1 MHNSPYTPQL
11 TTLIEA
17 PHQSLDLVWNHI
29 EDTANFAKQLS
40 QQNGIHHLFITL
52 FGDLGSGKTT
62 LVRHLLENFGFKG
75 RVKSPTYT
83 IIETYELALPQQCKS
98 SDTTFTLSHFDF
110 YRFQDENE
118 WEEAGFRDV
127 FANPG
132 LQIVEWP
139 EKVQSLLPKA
149 DLEIH
154 IQVQTNESRTVVLKS
169 LTHKGLNILK
179 AFQ

>member
-1 MHNSPYTPQL
+1 MSTNPNSSIPNTPN
-11 TTLIEA
+11 EA
-17 PHQSLDLVWNHI
+17 PHQSLDLVWKQL
-29 EDTANFAKQLS
+29 EDTAKFARKLS
-40 QQNGIHHLFITL
+40 LQNGIHHLFITL

-62 LVRHLLENFGFKG
+62 LVRHLLEDFGFIG

-98 SDTTFTLSHFDF
+98 SDTSFTLSHFDF

-139 EKVQSLLPKA
+139 EKVQNLLPKA

-154 IQVQTNESRTVVLKS
+154 IQVQANESRTVVLKS
-169 LTHKGLNILK
+169 LTHKGLDILK

>member
-1 MHNSPYTPQL
+1 MHTCPPSSALNTP
-11 TTLIEA
+11 TEA
-17 PHQSLDLVWNHI
+17 NQQSCHLVWHTL
-29 EDTANFAKQLS
+29 EDTAAFAKQLS

-62 LVRHLLENFGFKG
+62 LVRHLLENFGLKG

-83 IIETYELALPQQCKS
+83 IIESYELPLPKQCKS
-98 SDTTFTLSHFDF
+98 SDTTFTVSHFDF

-154 IQVQTNESRTVVLKS
+154 IQVQANESRTVVLKS
-169 LTHKGLNILK
+169 LTQKGLDIIQ
-179 AFQ
+179 AF

>member
-1 MHNSPYTPQL
+1 MHTSPYNPTLNPTIETPQ
-11 TTLIEA
+11 
-17 PHQSLDLVWNHI
+17 QSLELVWSHI
-29 EDTANFAKQLS
+29 EDTATFARQLS

-62 LVRHLLENFGFKG
+62 LVRYLLEYFGFKG

-83 IIETYELALPQQCKS
+83 IIETYELAFPQQCKS

-139 EKVQSLLPKA
+139 ERVQNLLPKA

-154 IQVQTNESRTVVLKS
+154 IQVQVNESRTVVLKS
-169 LTHKGLNILK
+169 LTHKGLDILK

>member
-1 MHNSPYTPQL
+1 MPTSPPLFTQE
-11 TTLIEA
+11 TSFKESQA
-17 PHQSLDLVWNHI
+17 SCNLVWHNL
-29 EDTANFAKQLS
+29 EDTTAFAKQLS
-40 QQNGIHHLFITL
+40 QQNGIHDLFITL

-62 LVRHLLENFGFKG
+62 LVRHLLESFGLKA

-83 IIETYELALPQQCKS
+83 IIESYELPLPEQCKS
-98 SDTTFTLSHFDF
+98 SGTSFTVSHFDF

-154 IQVQTNESRTVVLKS
+154 IQVQTDESRSVVLKS
-169 LTHKGLNILK
+169 LTQKGLNIIRI
-179 AFQ
+179 F